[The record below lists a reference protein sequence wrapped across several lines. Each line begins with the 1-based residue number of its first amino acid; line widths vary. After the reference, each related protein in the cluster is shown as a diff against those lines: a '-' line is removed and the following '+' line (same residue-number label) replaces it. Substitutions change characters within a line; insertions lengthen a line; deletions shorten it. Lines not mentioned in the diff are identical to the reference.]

1 MRLGA
6 WVATLRQVKRALT
19 KAGLTVL
26 AASEA
31 DWIDEAVW
39 LGDTTLVGVS
49 EGRVFVLTRGD
60 DEDEEQGAWD
70 EVDDDL
76 IRTVRRLV
84 LRDALART
92 LGAHVLTAEDV
103 AWALRQAELLRE
115 PGYVAPSGRPG
126 VDAS

>member
-1 MRLGA
+1 M
-6 WVATLRQVKRALT
+6 ATLRQVRRAL
-19 KAGLTVL
+19 KAAGLTVSE
-26 AASEA
+26 ASEA

-49 EGRVFVLTRGD
+49 KGRIFVLTRGD
-60 DEDEEQGAWD
+60 DEYEEQGAWD
-70 EVDDDL
+70 EPNDDL
-76 IRTVRRLV
+76 IQTVRRLV

-115 PGYVAPSGRPG
+115 PGYLTPSGRPG